1 MCQLEFI
8 DCAATNLPRLLL
20 GLDAHKFPGTSRTTV
35 TYQACSR
42 KTLTQIRD
50 LKASN
55 TLSPSVISC
64 GGHISPGG
72 HSSTSQVTPT
82 SPRPFGSLQRPAGCA
97 GDAAVLSEQG
107 YMGSAVLRASSWS
120 HPAVGRR
127 HRFMQ
132 VWARARSLYVDVG
145 KAAVP

>member
-1 MCQLEFI
+1 MSVGVYRLCRHKSSEI
-8 DCAATNLPRLLL
+8 AAGFGRTRIPRNLSYNSHL
-20 GLDAHKFPGTSRTTV
+20 PGV
-35 TYQACSR
+35 QQEN
-42 KTLTQIRD
+42 TQIRD

-97 GDAAVLSEQG
+97 GDAAVLSERG
-107 YMGSAVLRASSWS
+107 YTGSAVLRASSWS

-127 HRFMQ
+127 HRFVQ